1 MSDLMPHNRGQSPHF
16 SPSRNNAP
24 SSDSPTIT
32 IHLPNQGYRVIKFTE
47 TTDVRKVIE
56 MIADS
61 INRQTNKELYAL
73 RLHNVVT
80 KEVLWIPRDT
90 LITEV
95 IAIMANPSC
104 PNIDCP
110 NLDKTATIK
119 LIQSKGGLSSIHA
132 NSVWRAELRVRYIPT
147 CLRELFES
155 DQTTCHFY
163 FDQTKS
169 DYIQANLPTLEH
181 EKAIQLCCLAIRHYY
196 KHTNPASDK
205 KSHLDNIEK
214 EVGFFHFMP
223 KSVINAIKQK
233 NLKKLV
239 SQGYKKITNLTEIEY
254 MMKFFEILKTIYPY
268 DQEEFSV
275 ILSSTLNISGSLII
289 GPHVG
294 ISHLTHPRAPLTK
307 VADFSSIE
315 KIKTYSLRK
324 DSLAGT
330 TTSASASFT
339 PATSNGAGGYELN
352 TNNSQKS
359 NSSSGSTKSNLSILN
374 SPLTSKKNSNA
385 SNDSMHHTATTT
397 SINKQNTCDCR
408 QLKTQLKIKLSNN
421 DEDISVICDGLN
433 TAESI
438 ADLIDG
444 YCRVHNQNGSDGSLW
459 DRTTHTP
466 SSSATNSLEK
476 NARNDGGQTNGSNE
490 KNTPTL
496 NEDYAEIEQRL
507 AEEEGD
513 YSTPAVRSYELD
525 RSQIVLIDEIGKG
538 MFGDVFIGTY
548 KCKQKSS
555 KNGDSFLGD
564 SQDNNNSDALKQNG
578 QIHVA
583 VKICKSEDDNVKSE
597 KFLQEAYIMQKF
609 DHAHIIKLIG
619 ICSEDPIWIVM
630 ELAKQGELRK
640 YLKTNSDKLKLGTLL
655 LYSYQLST
663 ALSYL
668 ESKKF
673 VHRDIAAR
681 NVLVSSPNC
690 IKLADFGMSRWVSD
704 QNYYHSSKCIL
715 PIKWMAPESINFRRF
730 THASDVWMFGVCV
743 WEILM
748 LGVKPF
754 QGVKNNDV
762 ITKLDNGERLPLPQN
777 CPPRLYSLMNQ
788 CWSYEPSKRPNFQAI
803 KEALYDIYMDERR
816 NDSETMRRENR
827 RIQAMSWGPTDDVML
842 PPPKPCRPMGGN
854 DSSFF
859 ASNSDELLN
868 QEVGILKIN
877 DGEGA
882 AADLPQTYIIA
893 QNPEILARLL
903 AENDNRGINPSSYTT
918 PASVFNTLAVDVD
931 EQKTVSHQE
940 APFKTVKMPASEI
953 LKLDP
958 VANENDQ
965 IDSANSSRA
974 NTFDRYAQCS
984 SSSSTIA
991 ASASQSTLGSD
1002 TGYQTLSKTPPNLSS
1017 FLESRKNSLPRQLST
1032 ESGNSLNMTGSLDRR
1047 PIVPPRTNLP
1057 GSQIINPQPATLAS
1071 RSKGG
1076 SLERNQSMSGAYDL
1090 MRSRVYRGGSLERNH
1105 SNGITVARSGSLE
1118 RNPNYLAYRTQMKA
1132 NIENEPVQEEIYD
1145 FGGAH
1150 LKSCASIALNKGIAK
1165 GMIPPGTQLPCESP
1179 QPQHS
1184 NNPFLQGPQQQQS
1197 QPPTVMYNIMS
1208 MSQPNSLGMPLS
1220 ACSSPMS
1227 MLSGSYPQAIPQR
1240 PFIKS
1245 PQPELHSTPQL
1256 VQFQISSGVPMAQAH
1271 MASVEQSQKSIH
1283 ESIEAKIRQQK
1294 IDSEYD
1300 SKWLYQEEQ
1309 NLKKR
1314 LSLINSAADIA
1325 NSIDQSNNGLM
1336 NASFT
1341 TGPCQSPRFS
1351 PQNPNQSMG
1360 PSSLPSDCYTLPPQT
1375 PTSLTGSLSRPHT
1388 PKSNNSSMERNK
1400 PSTKP
1405 PTKLDRTN
1413 DAIYIATTSV
1423 VKAVINLSQ
1432 GVEKGHAVDY
1442 LDLVKNVGI
1451 ELRNLLGSV
1460 DKLTAT
1466 LPQPSLKE
1474 VEMAHTILPKDMQE
1488 LVSAMR
1494 LAQQYSETTVDVE
1507 YRKRMLEA
1515 AHVLAMNSKNL
1526 LDVVDAVRS
1535 NLSLSSLTT
1544 SQSPSIDLGQTQQHQ
1559 SQPHQKTFK
1568 TQMSHESTISY
1579 ENFPGFPKN
1588 QFLFHTTSPPSSL
1601 RITPSSHGIYD
1612 NENIISSQ
1620 HFDEPLKIIESDEI
1634 K

>member
-868 QEVGILKIN
+868 QE
-877 DGEGA
+877 
-882 AADLPQTYIIA
+882 
-893 QNPEILARLL
+893 
-903 AENDNRGINPSSYTT
+903 
-918 PASVFNTLAVDVD
+918 
-931 EQKTVSHQE
+931 
-940 APFKTVKMPASEI
+940 
-953 LKLDP
+953 
-958 VANENDQ
+958 
-965 IDSANSSRA
+965 
-974 NTFDRYAQCS
+974 
-984 SSSSTIA
+984 
-991 ASASQSTLGSD
+991 
-1002 TGYQTLSKTPPNLSS
+1002 
-1017 FLESRKNSLPRQLST
+1017 
-1032 ESGNSLNMTGSLDRR
+1032 
-1047 PIVPPRTNLP
+1047 
-1057 GSQIINPQPATLAS
+1057 
-1071 RSKGG
+1071 
-1076 SLERNQSMSGAYDL
+1076 
-1090 MRSRVYRGGSLERNH
+1090 
-1105 SNGITVARSGSLE
+1105 
-1118 RNPNYLAYRTQMKA
+1118 
-1132 NIENEPVQEEIYD
+1132 
-1145 FGGAH
+1145 
-1150 LKSCASIALNKGIAK
+1150 
-1165 GMIPPGTQLPCESP
+1165 
-1179 QPQHS
+1179 
-1184 NNPFLQGPQQQQS
+1184 
-1197 QPPTVMYNIMS
+1197 
-1208 MSQPNSLGMPLS
+1208 
-1220 ACSSPMS
+1220 
-1227 MLSGSYPQAIPQR
+1227 
-1240 PFIKS
+1240 
-1245 PQPELHSTPQL
+1245 
-1256 VQFQISSGVPMAQAH
+1256 
-1271 MASVEQSQKSIH
+1271 KSIH